1 MVLAHQKFDFNG
13 KCLIEKVVIQAPFR
27 FAANFQ
33 DEACFI
39 YFAEGKTTINSASEQ
54 TTITQR
60 ESVLLKCGSYF
71 ADLLKYSDADRFE
84 ILVFHLYPDILRSI
98 YNDEIPAFLKT
109 SSKNTFIQKV
119 ATDIMVQKFV
129 ESLYFYLDHPSLVS
143 NDLLELKIKELILLL
158 VQSKNAASIVSL
170 FAELFTPR
178 ILSIKEIIG
187 SHLFSDLTISDLADL
202 SNLSLS
208 TFNRTFKAMFGD
220 TPANYIKTKRLE
232 RAHELLSISSL
243 TVSEIAFQTC
253 FPTLAHFSRSFKE
266 RYQCSPSAYRLSIA
280 PDAFK

>member
-1 MVLAHQKFDFNG
+1 MLLTHQKFDFNN
-13 KCLIEKVVIQAPFR
+13 KCLIEKVVIKAPFR
-27 FAANFQ
+27 FAVNFQ

-39 YFAEGKTTINSASEQ
+39 YFAEGKTTINSANEQ
-54 TTITQR
+54 TSVTQR

-98 YNDEIPAFLKT
+98 YKNEIPAFLKQ
-109 SSKNTFIQKV
+109 SSKSTFIQKV
-119 ATDIMVQKFV
+119 ATDGMVQKFI
-129 ESLYFYLDHPSLVS
+129 EGLYFYFDHPSLVS

-158 VQSKNAASIVSL
+158 VQSKNAASVVSL

-178 ILSIKEIIG
+178 SLSIKEIING
-187 SHLFSDLTISDLADL
+187 HLFSNITIGDLANL

-232 RAHELLSISSL
+232 RAHELLSMSSL
-243 TVSEIAFQTC
+243 TVSEIAYQTC
-253 FPTLAHFSRSFKE
+253 FPNLAHFSRSFNAH
-266 RYQCSPSAYRLSIA
+266 YHCSPSAYRSSLAAKAS
-280 PDAFK
+280 K